1 MPDTDLA
8 LMAHLMR
15 RVGFGSTREEL
26 EALTARSYESVVE
39 DLLHPENSP
48 DIDEDI
54 AQRYFGIRFG
64 SKNQWIYRMVNS
76 QRPLEE

>member
-26 EALTARSYESVVE
+26 EALTARNYESVVE

-54 AQRYFGIRFG
+54 AQRFFGIRFG
-64 SKNQWIYRMVNS
+64 SKN
-76 QRPLEE
+76 P